1 MATCI
6 GLSFY
11 KIKLWMA
18 MYLNVHT
25 EYIMYFSISISK
37 TVMGCNRTYLIHV
50 DGNMLR
56 VNHFISYQVFE

>member
-1 MATCI
+1 
-6 GLSFY
+6 
-11 KIKLWMA
+11 MA
-18 MYLNVHT
+18 MYLNVYT
-25 EYIMYFSISISK
+25 EYFMYFSISISK